1 MYIFKLYLYLM
12 NNIMNKRRDRFLRI
26 AKKRTQRVIDNIES
40 LSKCSNT
47 SNYEYSKEDVNKMI
61 SAINKSI
68 IKLKNSFETE
78 NKTKFNF

>member
-1 MYIFKLYLYLM
+1 
-12 NNIMNKRRDRFLRI
+12 MNKRRDRFLRI

>member
-1 MYIFKLYLYLM
+1 
-12 NNIMNKRRDRFLRI
+12 MNKRRDRFLRI

-61 SAINKSI
+61 TAINKSI
-68 IKLKNSFETE
+68 IYLKNSFESS
-78 NKTKFNF
+78 NKTKFKF